1 MRLHH
6 QMPLR
11 ALLLF
16 SLISSQLCKICE
28 IGREKYFHVNPLVST
43 IINSKYTEGVQ
54 AANSLL
60 SLRLV
65 GIHNQSL
72 DQRLIQQVQDS
83 VARKGSDL
91 TSGQLALITLALGA
105 CQNPKALFRYD
116 PHLVGQLEKKLQAE
130 IENMEA
136 HEGNPLTN
144 YYQFST
150 AVLALCLFNGT
161 YSVTKV
167 AQLLMPE
174 NKNYY
179 FGGQF
184 SVDTGAMAVLAL
196 SCMKKS
202 VVNKQI
208 QTDLKVINNNIQLLV
223 KKILAEKKDNGLIGN
238 TFSTGE
244 AMQALFVS
252 SNDYSEPGTVWNCQQ
267 TLDTVLKE
275 VSQGAFSLP
284 IAAAQVLPALLGK
297 TYLDVN
303 KDSSCVY
310 DSGKFNVSTHQPLS
324 VTPTD
329 AISDISVHYSV
340 KINETY
346 STTVTVK
353 NGSVFLDVMKEAQK
367 KNETLFGFTVTESSW
382 GPYVTSVQGLKA
394 TNEDRSYWQLLSE
407 DKPLS
412 QGIGSYLV
420 HDGENLE
427 IRWSKY

>member
-1 MRLHH
+1 MRLYH

-28 IGREKYFHVNPLVST
+28 IGKEQYFHINPLVST

-54 AANSLL
+54 AANILL

-72 DQRLIQQVQDS
+72 DQRLIQQLQDS

-105 CQNPKALFRYD
+105 CQNPNASFRYD
-116 PHLVGQLEKKLQAE
+116 PHLVIQLEKKFQAE

-167 AQLLMPE
+167 VQLLMPE

-184 SVDTGAMAVLAL
+184 SVDTGAIAVLAL
-196 SCMKKS
+196 NCMKKS

-208 QTDLKVINNNIQLLV
+208 QTDLTGINNYIQLLV

-252 SNDYSEPGTVWNCQQ
+252 SNDYNEHGTVWNCQQ
-267 TLDTVLKE
+267 TLDTVLKK

-310 DSGKFNVSTHQPLS
+310 DSGRFNVSTHEPLS
-324 VTPTD
+324 KTPTD
-329 AISDISVHYSV
+329 EISNISVHYSV

-353 NGSVFLDVMKEAQK
+353 NGSVFLNVMEEAQK

-382 GPYVTSVQGLKA
+382 GPYVTSVQGLRA